1 MLATLNESQVEELLK
16 SQLIGRIGCHAN
28 DVTYVVPVNYFY
40 DGVCIYAH
48 SAKGMKIDMMRSNPQ
63 VCFEVDDI
71 KSIINWQS
79 VILWGKF
86 EEIEDLDEKA
96 EVMQKLTDRI
106 APFLTT
112 DDSHPS
118 HGITPRA
125 SDVGDKVELI
135 LYKIVIDKKTG
146 RFEKHNKIVRLL

>member
-1 MLATLNESQVEELLK
+1 MLAKLNESQVEELLK

-71 KSIINWQS
+71 KSVINWQS

-86 EEIEDLDEKA
+86 EEIEDLDEKV

-106 APFLTT
+106 VPFLTT

-118 HGITPRA
+118 HGITAKA
-125 SDVGDKVELI
+125 SDVGDEVELI
-135 LYKIVIDKKTG
+135 LYKIIIAKKTG
-146 RFEKHNKIVRLL
+146 RYERHNKIVKLL